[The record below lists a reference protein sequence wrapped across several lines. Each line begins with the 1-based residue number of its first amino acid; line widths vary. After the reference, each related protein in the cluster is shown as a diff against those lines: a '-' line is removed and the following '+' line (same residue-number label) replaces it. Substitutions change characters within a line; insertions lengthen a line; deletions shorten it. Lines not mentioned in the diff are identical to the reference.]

1 MNNRNLGLEGKPPE
15 PVDGLTRTRR
25 RENPDP
31 FRNVP
36 IQSARGGQVTLEK
49 HETKKAKRELI
60 VLWLFLA
67 AVLVISLFTARL
79 FWDKIHSP

>member
-1 MNNRNLGLEGKPPE
+1 VNSRNLRLEGKRPE
-15 PVDGLTRTRR
+15 PVDGLTRTLG

-31 FRNVP
+31 FRNVT
-36 IQSARGGQVTLEK
+36 IRSARGGQATLEK
-49 HETKKAKRELI
+49 HETQKAKRELI

-79 FWDKIHSP
+79 FWEKIQSP